1 MIVFIFFFF
10 LSEIEKRM
18 TRAEKRRKSLASSS
32 KNEENEVA
40 EEVGGG
46 GGEGEDRLSNLPE
59 CILTDI
65 LSRLPTR
72 DAIQTCVLSKKW
84 EFSWTKIY
92 NLDFNDIYFR
102 SRGRTT
108 RERFSFF
115 VDRILMHCRTTSL
128 NNFNLHCSSTPAIN
142 YDPYRIHTWLYA
154 AFRKN
159 VQILRIDLRRVSF
172 LMPRF
177 TIYDAPKRL
186 EELIILSPL
195 TLRVPDDVLFLTL
208 RKLDFSQVVLLG
220 KSNRKPTAVPAPP
233 IPFNGGDK
241 VVLSL
246 PLLEYLNLYCCEWRD
261 VSGVRF
267 EVPNLT
273 SFNVTIVS
281 HNYVIKEFLK
291 KFTFVIA
298 ASSKLTH
305 VKLCGEL
312 LEKYDFWP
320 SNKSLSTIQK
330 ASMMLTL
337 LPRDWVNAGNRIMK
351 TLKQMLNV
359 LFLELSAESIFVSF
373 S

>member
-1 MIVFIFFFF
+1 MR
-10 LSEIEKRM
+10 KP
-18 TRAEKRRKSLASSS
+18 AKGRKSRASSS

-46 GGEGEDRLSNLPE
+46 GGGEDRLSNLPE
-59 CILTDI
+59 CVLTDI

-84 EFSWTKIY
+84 EFRWTSIY

-128 NNFNLHCSSTPAIN
+128 NNFSLHCSSTSAIN
-142 YDPYRIHTWLYA
+142 YDPYRIHTWLSA

-159 VQILRIDLRRVSF
+159 VQILRIDVRSVSI
-172 LMPRF
+172 LLPRF

-208 RKLDFSQVVLLG
+208 RKIDFTQVVLLG
-220 KSNRKPTAVPAPP
+220 KSNSNPAAAVPAPP
-233 IPFNGGDK
+233 IPYNGGDK

-246 PLLEYLNLYCCEWRD
+246 PLLEYLNMYCCEWRN

-267 EVPNLT
+267 EVPNLS
-273 SFNVTIVS
+273 SFNMTIMS
-281 HNYVIKEFLK
+281 HNYVTIDFLK
-291 KFTFVIA
+291 NFTFIIA

-312 LEKYDFWP
+312 LEKYNFWP
-320 SNKSLSTIQK
+320 SNKSLSTIQN
-330 ASMMLTL
+330 ASMNLTF
-337 LPRDWVNAGNRIMK
+337 LPRDWVNAGTRIMK

-359 LFLELSAESIFVSF
+359 LFLELSAESIVVSF